1 MTMLTQ
7 LADVARKSGFPVV
20 EVSGWKTRGHGQMS
34 GIETITCHHTANG
47 GAKGD
52 APSLAVVR
60 DGRPG
65 LDGPLAHFVLGR
77 SGTIYVVAA
86 GLCYHAGVSLQTSF
100 TNPHAIGIE
109 AEAAGTGID
118 SDWPDVQMRAY
129 AALCRVLIDE
139 FNLSVS
145 DVRGHKETCSPR
157 GRKSDPSFS
166 MNSFR
171 SSIPSKIVKEEEDDV
186 AFDDRHKLTEADAK
200 AYGDPALEGETK
212 SYDELLRFPPSVA
225 RLRREVDEDI
235 KSVNDKLDKLIDKV
249 NALTA
254 LSTSKK

>member
-65 LDGPLAHFVLGR
+65 LSGPLAHFVLGR

-86 GLCYHAGVSLQTSF
+86 GLCYHAGVSLRTAY

-109 AEAAGTGID
+109 AEAEGTGSS
-118 SDWPDVQMRAY
+118 SDWPDAQMEAY
-129 AALCRVLIDE
+129 GALCRVLINE
-139 FNLSVS
+139 FGLSVS
-145 DVRGHKETCSPR
+145 DVRGHKETCSPV
-157 GRKSDPSFS
+157 GRKSDPSFN

-171 SSIPSKIVKEEEDDV
+171 SSIPSKIEPEEEDDV
-186 AFDDRHKLTEADAK
+186 AFSDRHKLTEADAK
-200 AYGDPALEGETK
+200 AYGDPSIEGDTK
-212 SYDELLRFPPSVA
+212 SYDELVRFPPATA
-225 RLRREVDEDI
+225 RLRREVDEKFDSI
-235 KSVNDKLDKLIDKV
+235 EKKID
-249 NALTA
+249 ALTA
-254 LSTSKK
+254 LITSKK